1 MKLED
6 PRAPPTTVEEGMKP
20 KDLRVFHVR
29 DRSISESGMNPED
42 LWAPPT
48 IVEDGNETRG
58 PAGPA
63 NHIRRGNETLGPVG
77 PAALEIEGSH
87 R

>member
-1 MKLED
+1 
-6 PRAPPTTVEEGMKP
+6 MKP
-20 KDLRVFHVR
+20 EDLRVHHIR

-42 LWAPPT
+42 LRAPQT
-48 IVEDGNETRG
+48 IDEDGNETQG

-63 NHIRRGNETLGPVG
+63 NNSRRGNETQGPVG
-77 PAALEIEGSH
+77 PAALEIEASH